1 MATKKK
7 AATEKTGKKAD
18 AGAPKNDG
26 GDDER
31 AGTEADTAQQ
41 QEAQGRQQDARIN
54 VLAQFVKDLSFES
67 PNAPASLR
75 SPGENPKLQVN
86 VNVHAAGQGEDVY
99 EVALHFEASAT
110 SDESIIYNIELVYA
124 GLFRLSGIP
133 QEMLQPVLF
142 IDCPALLFPYLRR
155 IVCDLTQ
162 EGAFPPLYLDPIDFA
177 GLYRQN
183 AGQLRQQ
190 QAAPG
195 N

>member
-1 MATKKK
+1 MAAKK
-7 AATEKTGKKAD
+7 AATGKTNKKAGGKTKD
-18 AGAPKNDG
+18 EGDSGAQ
-26 GDDER
+26 
-31 AGTEADTAQQ
+31 AGTDAATAQQ
-41 QEAQGRQQDARIN
+41 QTRARPQDARIN

-99 EVALHFEASAT
+99 EVALHFEANAT
-110 SDESIIYNIELVYA
+110 SDASVIYNIELVYA
-124 GLFRLSGIP
+124 GLFRLHGIP

-162 EGAFPPLYLDPIDFA
+162 EGGFPPLYLDPIDFA

-183 AGQLRQQ
+183 APQTGQQ
-190 QAAPG
+190 QAAPES
-195 N
+195 